1 MIDPVLLPDPDRS
14 ALSRRAAL
22 LLALIAA
29 ARPAEAA
36 LALPAPL
43 AVLRAELVNFRYCPD
58 EVCAEGDDW
67 WGFWWSLSER
77 GCGDCE
83 DFAAYS
89 FARLCQ
95 LGVDERAIGLMA
107 AEIGAQTP
115 IAGGTATLV
124 HVWLE
129 VELAGATWTVSNRE
143 VRAGPWRTGRRML
156 AAAEVADL
164 VDRRFGP
171 NWPYGVDMP

>member
-1 MIDPVLLPDPDRS
+1 LDPVLSRNPVPSR
-14 ALSRRAAL
+14 LSRRAAL
-22 LLALIAA
+22 ILALAA
-29 ARPAEAA
+29 VARPSEAA
-36 LALPAPL
+36 LSLPAPL
-43 AVLRAELVNFRYCPD
+43 AVLRAELANFRYCAD
-58 EVCAEGDDW
+58 EVAAEGDDW
-67 WGFWWSLSER
+67 WGFWWSIPER

-95 LGVDERAIGLMA
+95 LGVAERAIRLMA
-107 AEIGAQTP
+107 AEIGELRPGANGP
-115 IAGGTATLV
+115 ATLV

-143 VRAGPWRTGRRML
+143 VRAGTWRGGRRML
-156 AAAEVADL
+156 TAAEVAAL